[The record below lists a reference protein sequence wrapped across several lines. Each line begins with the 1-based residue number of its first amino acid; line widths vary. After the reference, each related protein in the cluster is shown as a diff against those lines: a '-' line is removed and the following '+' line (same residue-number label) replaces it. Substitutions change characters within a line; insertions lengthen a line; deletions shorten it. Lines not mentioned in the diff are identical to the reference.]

1 MRSSDEP
8 VIGRSKPRLI
18 FIIRIAYS
26 HSIEGKAQWTGPE
39 QENAPPNSTG
49 ESQTLP
55 PERRKKNLVKYK
67 DHTLSK
73 LHNLLFF
80 QVFPGHRPPQPENPL
95 PEPSTPDPRVTG
107 RKKNYR

>member
-1 MRSSDEP
+1 MDWP
-8 VIGRSKPRLI
+8 G
-18 FIIRIAYS
+18 A
-26 HSIEGKAQWTGPE
+26 
-39 QENAPPNSTG
+39 G
-49 ESQTLP
+49 ECPAKLD
-55 PERRKKNLVKYK
+55 RRKSDVAARAPQKNLVKYK

-73 LHNLLFF
+73 LHNLRFF